1 MRIHPNFRCFCLA
14 GASSGFLAFYFVIF
28 RAIFRAIFRGIFRAI
43 ASRNRVSLRRIA
55 FSGLVVLTLPM
66 GWEGGLREAWGH
78 TQQEK
83 TFYLQSRIVLRLNP
97 GDSAA
102 GNAVGAWNLEYQ
114 QLDQAAEAF
123 SNVLRRL
130 PGDFLALTGAAL
142 IAEIKGDT
150 EAALKRIA
158 AIVTHPR
165 AFAPFLATIKGRL
178 LVKQKRYAE
187 AERVLVGQREISR
200 RPYGLYLW
208 LGRIREE
215 TGAPEKAIAFYQR
228 AIAADPYWLEPY
240 SRISLIHKRAGRNA
254 LAARVLSKVL
264 SLKNP
269 SPYPNDDIRIFWA
282 WVMRPATR

>member
-1 MRIHPNFRCFCLA
+1 MVIAGLA
-14 GASSGFLAFYFVIF
+14 A
-28 RAIFRAIFRGIFRAI
+28 
-43 ASRNRVSLRRIA
+43 
-55 FSGLVVLTLPM
+55 LTLLMVWPA
-66 GWEGGLREAWGH
+66 GLREAWGH

-97 GDSAA
+97 ADAAA
-102 GNAVGAWNLEYQ
+102 GNAVGAWNLEYR
-114 QLDQAAEAF
+114 QLDKAAEAF
-123 SNVLRRL
+123 STVLRHH
-130 PGDFLALTGAAL
+130 PGNFLAVTGTAL

-150 EAALKRIA
+150 DAALKGIA
-158 AIVTHPR
+158 AIRTNPQ

-178 LVKQKRYAE
+178 LFKQKRYDE
-187 AERVLVGQREISR
+187 AERVLAGQRESSR

-215 TGAPEKAIAFYQR
+215 TGAPEKAIAFYQQ
-228 AIAADPYWLEPY
+228 AIAAYPYWLEPY

-254 LAARVLSKVL
+254 LAAKVLSEVI